1 MVRYLQLQ
9 HSVPVLVLLRCHSHW
24 IPIGFDLK
32 IAAWGYMLH
41 IRTVPTLH
49 GNVGAVARLL
59 HPSRVHG
66 VRGLTGGCVCYYC
79 IQRMATKSHAWALH
93 IIGGFRILSQDRSQL
108 FNLKPGP
115 GGKKAG

>member
-1 MVRYLQLQ
+1 
-9 HSVPVLVLLRCHSHW
+9 
-24 IPIGFDLK
+24 
-32 IAAWGYMLH
+32 MLH

-79 IQRMATKSHAWALH
+79 IQRMATKSHVWALH
-93 IIGGFRILSQDRSQL
+93 IVGGFQILCQDRSQL